1 MRRVLVDTNVIVSAL
16 LFPNSVPA
24 EALSHVLLHQHLVL
38 ADQVLEELHQVIA
51 RKRPD
56 LLPALDALLAG
67 IPFET
72 ASPAPSAMK
81 IADIDDQLILDAAVA
96 ADVDVILTGDQHF
109 LSLGLVRPAV
119 VTPRE
124 YLDSLRDRP

>member
-16 LFPNSVPA
+16 LFPDSVPA
-24 EALSHVLLHQHLVL
+24 EALSDVLSNQRLVL
-38 ADQVLEELHQVIA
+38 AEQVIEELHEVVA

-56 LLPALDALLAG
+56 LLPALDDLLAG

-72 ASPAPSAMK
+72 AAPAPSK
-81 IADIDDQLILDAAVA
+81 TRIADIDDQLILDAAVA
-96 ADVDVILTGDQHF
+96 ADVDVILTGDWHF
-109 LSLGLVRPAV
+109 LSLSLVRPAA